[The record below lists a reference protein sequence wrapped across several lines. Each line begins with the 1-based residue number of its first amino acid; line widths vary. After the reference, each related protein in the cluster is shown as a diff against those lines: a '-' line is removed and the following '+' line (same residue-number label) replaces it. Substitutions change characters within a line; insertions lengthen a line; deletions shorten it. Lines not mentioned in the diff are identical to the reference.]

1 MACGIRDE
9 SLAEGMA
16 HRFARSVFVGM
27 SLCLICMNLNETR
40 SLYASSMLKLANND
54 AFRVKMR

>member
-16 HRFARSVFVGM
+16 HPFARFVFVGM
-27 SLCLICMNLNETR
+27 SLCSIYMKLNVTR

-54 AFRVKMR
+54 ASESK